1 MTAVTESGVL
11 SREVSQGEGA
21 NVPEHESPGR
31 IRTYR
36 DLIAWQRGMAI
47 AEQVYRAT
55 SAFPS
60 EEKFGL
66 SAQMRRASVSMP
78 SNIAEGF
85 GRATKAE
92 FRRFPELSRGSLFEL
107 QTQAELARRLGW
119 LKGQPL
125 DDLRKVTRELD
136 AVLMGLLR
144 SVKAR

>member
-1 MTAVTESGVL
+1 
-11 SREVSQGEGA
+11 
-21 NVPEHESPGR
+21 
-31 IRTYR
+31 
-36 DLIAWQRGMAI
+36 MAI

-55 SAFPS
+55 SPFPS

-66 SAQMRRASVSMP
+66 SAQMRRASVSVP